1 MLNEPFPPGKLYED
15 ALKDGVILC
24 KLMNKL
30 SPGCIKKI
38 HEKGAHFKLT
48 ENVTRFQEA
57 IAEYGVPTDDIFQT
71 NDLSEKKDIAN
82 VTNTLHRLGVA
93 VSSIPIIQ
101 IVLSKKC
108 NENFAVFCSPM
119 QNCTSLAYVFA
130 GIEASRM
137 EWTSIRGKLNVFQVN
152 TILCINTTNT
162 NV

>member
-101 IVLSKKC
+101 IVLSKIATKISRFFALQC
-108 NENFAVFCSPM
+108 KIVHLSLTYLQVSKHPEWNGPQYVEN
-119 QNCTSLAYVFA
+119 
-130 GIEASRM
+130 
-137 EWTSIRGKLNVFQVN
+137 
-152 TILCINTTNT
+152 
-162 NV
+162 

>member
-101 IVLSKKC
+101 IVLSKKKC
-108 NENFAVFCSPM
+108 NEISCFLLSNAK
-119 QNCTSLAYVFA
+119 LY
-130 GIEASRM
+130 ISRLHICRYR
-137 EWTSIRGKLNVFQVN
+137 SIPNGMDLN
-152 TILCINTTNT
+152 TWKIKCISSQYNS
-162 NV
+162 VY